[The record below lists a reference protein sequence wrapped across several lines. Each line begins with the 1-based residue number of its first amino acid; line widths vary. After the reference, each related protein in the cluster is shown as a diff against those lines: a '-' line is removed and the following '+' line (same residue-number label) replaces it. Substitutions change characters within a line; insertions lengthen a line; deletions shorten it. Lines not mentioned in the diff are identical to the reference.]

1 MNDDLLLVII
11 QCEDVVKRCSGFL
24 CMNDFYERIGK
35 FENYSDK
42 DSNKIRYMTITCGG
56 CCGNLLTPKLEN
68 LGMRLKKANIDKNNV
83 IIHFA
88 SCICSDNSHRQPCP
102 FMNRMKM
109 LLLRKG
115 FNNIV
120 LGTHVSK
127 KAEAK
132 RQAGIYKKWD

>member
-1 MNDDLLLVII
+1 MIDGSPELIVII
-11 QCEDVVKRCSGFL
+11 QCEDVTKRCSGFL

-35 FENYSDK
+35 FEGYPDEV
-42 DSNKIRYMTITCGG
+42 RYMAITCGG

-68 LGMRLKKANIDKNNV
+68 LGMRLKKAGMSKEDV
-83 IIHFA
+83 AVHFA

-102 FMNRMKM
+102 FMNRMKN
-109 LLLRKG
+109 LLIRKG

-127 KAEAK
+127 KAEEK
-132 RQAGIYKKWD
+132 RQAGIYKKWE

>member
-1 MNDDLLLVII
+1 MKEDLLLVII

-35 FENYSDK
+35 FENYSDL
-42 DSNKIRYMTITCGG
+42 NKVRYMSMTCGG

-68 LGMRLKKANIDKNNV
+68 LTMRLKKANIDKNNV

-88 SCICSDNSHRQPCP
+88 SCICSDNWHRQPCP

-120 LGTHVSK
+120 LGTHISK
-127 KAEAK
+127 KAEIK
-132 RQAGIYKKWD
+132 RQSGIYKKWD

>member
-1 MNDDLLLVII
+1 MPKIIVII

-24 CMNDFYERIGK
+24 CMNDFYERTGK
-35 FENYSDK
+35 FEGYPEDT
-42 DSNKIRYMTITCGG
+42 RYMSITCGG

-68 LGMRLKKANIDKNNV
+68 LGMRLKKANLNKDDV
-83 IIHFA
+83 VIHFA

-102 FMNRMKM
+102 FMNRMKN
-109 LLLRKG
+109 LLIRKG

-132 RQAGIYKKWD
+132 RQAGIYKKWE

>member
-1 MNDDLLLVII
+1 MIDDKPELVVII

-24 CMNDFYERIGK
+24 CMSDFYERLGK
-35 FENYSDK
+35 FTDYPD
-42 DSNKIRYMTITCGG
+42 DTRYMAITCGG

-68 LGMRLKKANIDKNNV
+68 LGMRLRKASMTKDDV

-88 SCICSDNSHRQPCP
+88 TCICSDNSHRLPCP
-102 FMNRMKM
+102 FMNRMKA
-109 LLLRKG
+109 LLARKG

-127 KAEAK
+127 KAQAK
-132 RQAGIYKKWD
+132 RDAGIYKNWE